1 MDTTQFLLTIV
12 LSITTVLLII
22 IGIQLIFLLREVR
35 KALKKVNNIVEG
47 FEKLGLSVE
56 HGVSELKGFVT
67 GIKAISKI
75 VDLIHAKKNA
85 RSK

>member
-22 IGIQLIFLLREVR
+22 IGIQLIFVLREVR
-35 KALKKVNNIVEG
+35 KALKKVNHIVEG
-47 FEKLGLSVE
+47 VEKLGLSVE
-56 HGVSELKGFVT
+56 QGVGEFKGFLT